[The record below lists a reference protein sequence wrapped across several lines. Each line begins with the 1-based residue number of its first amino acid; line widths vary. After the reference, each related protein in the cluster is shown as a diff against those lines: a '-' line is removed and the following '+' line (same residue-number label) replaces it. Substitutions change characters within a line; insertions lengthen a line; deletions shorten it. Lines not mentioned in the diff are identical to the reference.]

1 MKITGNEPANPI
13 VNSEGV
19 ISSIG
24 FIDSSQ
30 LRFKDARGLTIRQH
44 FAAIAMQGYIASFT
58 GDNIG
63 KSDDVAK
70 RSVEYAD
77 ALISRLNEK
86 PNPNE

>member
-44 FAAIAMQGYIASFT
+44 FAAMAMQSMIKLDGGFDFNSIARTSIAM
-58 GDNIG
+58 
-63 KSDDVAK
+63 
-70 RSVEYAD
+70 AD
-77 ALISRLNEK
+77 ELIRQLNEK